1 MSGGKGGTQTQE
13 VRLPEAIERASAEN
27 LALANEIGRIGFVPY
42 QGPTVAGLSSPQQAA
57 MANTNAAANAFGLA
71 QAAPPISP
79 IEQMPGGMGAG
90 YSPFEA
96 YMQAV
101 MAVPQGQ
108 RGAIESY
115 MAHPQTGGLPSRPLP
130 AVTVSPRSRGKK

>member
-1 MSGGKGGTQTQE
+1 MSGGKGGTQTTE

-42 QGPTVAGLSSPQQAA
+42 QGPTVAGLSSPQQAS

-115 MAHPQTGGLPSRPLP
+115 MAQQQTGGLPSRPVP
-130 AVTVSPRSRGKK
+130 EVNISPRSRGKK